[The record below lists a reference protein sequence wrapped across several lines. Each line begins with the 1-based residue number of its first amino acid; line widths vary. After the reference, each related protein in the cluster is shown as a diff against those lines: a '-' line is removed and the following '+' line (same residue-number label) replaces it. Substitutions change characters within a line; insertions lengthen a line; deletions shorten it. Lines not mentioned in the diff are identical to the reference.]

1 VSVKHRLN
9 KFMAMAQS
17 KNIDAFLITAEPN
30 VTYLT
35 GYKGTESFALIIGG
49 NKYFLT
55 DFRYAEQA
63 QKEAIGFTVCIRKNR
78 SYVNMVDD
86 LCQKHGVARLGFEP
100 HRMSHSFYR
109 DLSRAMTKAILIPWV
124 NAVES
129 LRIVKEANE
138 LKHLRAS
145 VRHAYFGMQDLAAT
159 ILPGMTER
167 EIQARLEY
175 QTKLAGSQKPAFDII
190 IAADVNASMPHAI
203 SGSNKLKKDNILLVD
218 MGCVDDGYHCD
229 LTRCFFTGKIPPL
242 QRKVYDIVRKAQEL
256 GIKKVRPGVRAS
268 EVDSACRDYIDKKG
282 YAKYFGHGT
291 GHGVGLEIHEAP
303 NISFRSK
310 EVLEEG
316 MIVTVEPGIYLPGK
330 FGVRIEDML
339 MVGGK
344 ANHEV
349 LTQSI
354 PKVNLN

>member
-1 VSVKHRLN
+1 
-9 KFMAMAQS
+9 MALIQT
-17 KNIDAFLITAEPN
+17 KNIDAFLITGEPN

-35 GYKGTESFALIIGG
+35 GYKGTESFALIIGA

-63 QKEAIGFTVCIRKNR
+63 QKEAIGFTVCLRQDK
-78 SYVNMVDD
+78 SYVSMIND
-86 LCQKHGVARLGFEP
+86 LCQKHAVTRLGYEP
-100 HRMSHSFYR
+100 HRMSHDFYR
-109 DLSRAMTKAILIPWV
+109 ALSRVTTRAILIPFP

-138 LKHLRAS
+138 LVHLRTS
-145 VRHAYFGMQDLAAT
+145 VEYAYVGMQDLAAT
-159 ILPGMTER
+159 ILPGMAER
-167 EIQARLEY
+167 DIQARLEY
-175 QTKLAGSQKPAFDII
+175 QTKLSGSQKPAFDII
-190 IAADVNASMPHAI
+190 IAADISSSMPHAI
-203 SGSNKLKKDNILLVD
+203 SGVNKLKKDNILLVD

-256 GIKKVRPGVRAS
+256 GIKKVRPGVKAS

-282 YAKYFGHGT
+282 YGKYFGHGT

-303 NISFRSK
+303 NVSFRSK

-339 MVGGK
+339 LVGGK
-344 ANHEV
+344 NKHEV
-349 LTQSI
+349 LTQAI